1 MTKLG
6 DDGVGDQIANELQGD
21 GVDLG
26 FVLRTEDSVSDITYL
41 IIDKA
46 GPSSN
51 LQLPMH
57 GM

>member
-6 DDGVGDQIANELQGD
+6 DDGIGDQIANELQGD
-21 GVDLG
+21 GVGLS
-26 FVLRTEDSVSDITYL
+26 FVLRAEDSPSNITYL

-51 LQLPMH
+51 LQLQMH
-57 GM
+57 GT